1 MKCGNDADVRVAQR
15 AGQTLA
21 EPRGIGALLFA
32 APLGIGGC
40 PRGYRGRLASIADKG
55 PLRIEYGKAGKDIPF
70 LWPAPHA
77 RMLVQERESFRHRLQ
92 YRQIVIRPLL
102 QLEELGEQRTR
113 FWPDLISRH
122 RARARHGEKDRKSTR
137 LNSSH

>member
-1 MKCGNDADVRVAQR
+1 MRISEWSSDVCSSDLLTTDGISVCNDSAERLAQR
-15 AGQTLA
+15 PVQTLA
-21 EPRGIGALLFA
+21 EHMGIGALLFA
-32 APLGIGGC
+32 APLGIAGC

-92 YRQIVIRPLL
+92 YR
-102 QLEELGEQRTR
+102 
-113 FWPDLISRH
+113 
-122 RARARHGEKDRKSTR
+122 DRKSTR
-137 LNSSH
+137 LNPVTNAHLVCRLLLEKK

>member
-1 MKCGNDADVRVAQR
+1 M
-15 AGQTLA
+15 
-21 EPRGIGALLFA
+21 GIGALLFA
-32 APLGIGGC
+32 APLGIAGC

-92 YRQIVIRPLL
+92 YRQIVIRTLL
-102 QLEELGEQRTR
+102 QLEELGEQR
-113 FWPDLISRH
+113 
-122 RARARHGEKDRKSTR
+122 DRKSVVQGKSVSGR
-137 LNSSH
+137 LDLWGSCIIKKIKLKTYT

>member
-1 MKCGNDADVRVAQR
+1 M
-15 AGQTLA
+15 
-21 EPRGIGALLFA
+21 GIDALLFA
-32 APLGIGGC
+32 APLGISGC
-40 PRGYRGRLASIADKG
+40 PRGYLGSLASIADKG

-113 FWPDLISRH
+113 FWPDFISRH
-122 RARARHGEKDRKSTR
+122 RARARHGEKAYGLVDTPVPA
-137 LNSSH
+137 LDPANQGG